1 MELISNRQRE
11 LCEQY
16 LEGVR
21 QRLETEDI
29 HAHAEAIL
37 GEAGAVDAIATYVE
51 NHPVDLVAMT
61 IHGSSGIGRWWMG
74 SAQIE
79 SCTRSRVPCCLFGL
93 SDQIDVEYVPGR
105 FLLQHH
111 RP

>member
-74 SAQIE
+74 SVADRILHE
-79 SCTRSRVPCCLFGL
+79 VSIP
-93 SDQIDVEYVPGR
+93 
-105 FLLQHH
+105 LLLV
-111 RP
+111 RAR